1 MARLR
6 GFTYVC
12 LLVGLL
18 VLSPPDAL
26 GQWPQFRGPNGSG
39 IGSGGG
45 YPVDFSPARNVAW
58 KATVPYGQ
66 SSPIVA
72 GGRVYLT
79 ASDGDRLLTIALDSS
94 SGRELWRRE
103 LQRTHKQKVF
113 HDNDPAS
120 PTAAADDDGVV
131 VFFADFGLAAYTRDG
146 KERWTVPLGPF
157 KSFYGM
163 SASPIVSGDLVVM
176 LCDQRTGSFLLA
188 IDRTTGRQRWR
199 QGRASSPE
207 GWATPMIFRPSTG
220 PAQIVVLGSTRL
232 DTYDMATGEP
242 LWWMPLG
249 SSGSMGTAVGGGET
263 IYVSTMGSTEPS
275 LPTFDSVLDRYDTN
289 KDRRLSHAEF
299 LADKEMGEHFGW
311 VDINGDEVITDAEW
325 NTTRNLG
332 LGESGLIAVRPGSA
346 RGRLESSAVLWRV
359 QKNLPY
365 IPAPLLYGDVIYLVK
380 DGGIITTVDPATG
393 RTIKEGRSPR
403 APGNYYASP
412 VAVDDKVFVA
422 NTEGQ
427 ITVLKASGAW
437 DVLGVNELGEDVHA
451 TPALSD
457 GRVYVRTRTS
467 LYCFGAK

>member
-163 SASPIVSGDLVVM
+163 SASPIISGDLVVM

-249 SSGSMGTAVGGGET
+249 SSGSMGTAVAGGET

-365 IPAPLLYGDVIYLVK
+365 IPAPLLYRDVIYLVK

-437 DVLGVNELGEDVHA
+437 DVLGVNELGEEVHA

>member
-45 YPVDFSPARNVAW
+45 YPVDFSPARNIAW

-176 LCDQRTGSFLLA
+176 LCDQRSGSFLLA

-199 QGRASSPE
+199 QERTQSPE
-207 GWATPMIFRPSTG
+207 GWATPMIFRPTTG
-220 PAQIVVLGSTRL
+220 SAQIVVLGSTRL

-249 SSGSMGTAVGGGET
+249 SSGSMGTAVAAGET
-263 IYVSTMGSTEPS
+263 IYVSTVGSTEPS
-275 LPTFDSVLDRYDTN
+275 LPTFDSVLDKYDTN

-332 LGESGLIAVRPGSA
+332 LGESGLIAVRPGGA

-365 IPAPLLYGDVIYLVK
+365 IPAPLLYRDVIYLVK
-380 DGGIITTVDPATG
+380 DGGIITTIDPATG

-412 VAVDDKVFVA
+412 VAVDDKVFVV

-427 ITVLKASGAW
+427 MTVLKASGAW
-437 DVLGVNELGEDVHA
+437 DVLGVNELGEEVHS

-457 GRVYVRTRTS
+457 GRIYVRTRSS